1 MRKAQVSSTSHRLNR
16 ERFSQTAEL
25 FAANRAIERLS
36 HLDALL
42 HLVAPGPEDLLLDV
56 ACGPGRLLATFAPH
70 VRMAVGLDLTLEM
83 LRIARKL
90 SVEGGHPLGLVLGEG
105 ERLPF
110 PDRTFTLV
118 TTTLAI
124 HHYGEPRRV
133 IKEMVRV
140 CRPGGRIAVGDT
152 VGSPDEAKRA
162 RQNEIER
169 LRDPSHVEALS
180 PGGLETLLTS
190 CGLTVEGMAS
200 GTVVREFEEWC
211 RVAGAPADV
220 AARVRVALLDT
231 RAGDLAGMAPALVGE
246 ELRFRHTWMNIVCRR
261 P

>member
-1 MRKAQVSSTSHRLNR
+1 VSSRSHRLNR

-25 FAANRAIERLS
+25 FAANRAVGRLS
-36 HLDALL
+36 HMDSLLD
-42 HLVAPGPEDLLLDV
+42 LVAPGPEDLLLDV
-56 ACGPGRLLATFAPH
+56 ACGPGRLLAAFAPH

-83 LRIARKL
+83 LKIARRL
-90 SVEGGHPLGLVLGEG
+90 SVQGPHRLGLVLGEG

-110 PDRTFTLV
+110 PDETFTLV

-124 HHYGEPRRV
+124 HHYGDPRGV
-133 IKEMVRV
+133 IQEMVRV

-200 GTVVREFEEWC
+200 GTVARELEEWC

-220 AARVRVALLDT
+220 AARVRVLLLDT
-231 RAGDLAGMAPALVGE
+231 RAGDLAGMAPVLDGE
-246 ELRFRHTWMNIVCRR
+246 ELRFRHSWMNIVGRR

>member
-1 MRKAQVSSTSHRLNR
+1 MSWISTSRPPPPSPPPAFAWRSTRPGGASRWGRSTRLRGSSRRAAVPGCRCSSTRMRTSQRMWAGTSAGRRRTRRGWAILRWRRSRPGPAGWYRLREAQVSSTPHRLNR

-42 HLVAPGPEDLLLDV
+42 HLVAPEPEDLLLDV

-90 SVEGGHPLGLVLGEG
+90 SVEG
-105 ERLPF
+105 
-110 PDRTFTLV
+110 
-118 TTTLAI
+118 
-124 HHYGEPRRV
+124 
-133 IKEMVRV
+133 
-140 CRPGGRIAVGDT
+140 
-152 VGSPDEAKRA
+152 
-162 RQNEIER
+162 
-169 LRDPSHVEALS
+169 
-180 PGGLETLLTS
+180 
-190 CGLTVEGMAS
+190 MAS

-231 RAGDLAGMAPALVGE
+231 RAGDLAGLAPVLVGE

-261 P
+261 A

>member
-1 MRKAQVSSTSHRLNR
+1 VSSRSHRLNR

-36 HLDALL
+36 HLDSLL
-42 HLVAPGPEDLLLDV
+42 HLAAPGREDLLLDV
-56 ACGPGRLLATFAPH
+56 ACGPGRLLAAFAPS

-83 LRIARKL
+83 LKIARRL
-90 SVEGGHPLGLVLGEG
+90 SVQGPHSLGLVLGEG

-110 PDRTFTLV
+110 PDQTFTLV

-124 HHYGEPRRV
+124 HHYGDPRRV
-133 IKEMVRV
+133 IEEMVRV

-169 LRDPSHVEALS
+169 LRDPSHVEVLS
-180 PGGLETLLTS
+180 PSSLEALLIA
-190 CGLTVEGMAS
+190 CGLAITGVAS
-200 GTVVREFEEWC
+200 GSVVRELDEWC
-211 RVAGAPADV
+211 RVAGTSSGV
-220 AARVRVALLDT
+220 AARVRAALLDT
-231 RAGDLAGMAPALVGE
+231 RAGDLAGMAPVLDGE
-246 ELRFRHTWMNIVCRR
+246 ELRFRHSWMNIVGRR